1 MYSECVNMCVTLYL
15 CMCIFLWLWL
25 LVCVR
30 MRREGG
36 HAYVCLFVGAMTA
49 TWTSELFIMFLWRH
63 HREPEI
69 RLFIPMR
76 HHALLHPICILTWCG
91 LWKIICTVRIHHECF
106 FSSTFH
112 VGTSRQTFH
121 NRTNLRH
128 DSICS
133 VSHGASLPFCIYAA
147 ISSAVRTGEIS
158 VSIAANKSWIKYSAN
173 PPEKQHHSKDWML
186 NQSLSVNVKQTT
198 VAQEVEQ
205 VDQ

>member
-30 MRREGG
+30 MCREGG

-63 HREPEI
+63 HGEPEI

-91 LWKIICTVRIHHECF
+91 LWEIICTVRERHECF
-106 FSSTFH
+106 FPPPFRVKH
-112 VGTSRQTFH
+112 SRTEQICG
-121 NRTNLRH
+121 R

-133 VSHGASLPFCIYAA
+133 VRNL
-147 ISSAVRTGEIS
+147 SSTHCRTNCSIDAEWRTRTMA
-158 VSIAANKSWIKYSAN
+158 VSIAANKSWVKYSTN
-173 PPEKQHHSKDWML
+173 PPEKQHLSKDSML
-186 NQSLSVNVKQTT
+186 NWTSLCL
-198 VAQEVEQ
+198 
-205 VDQ
+205 